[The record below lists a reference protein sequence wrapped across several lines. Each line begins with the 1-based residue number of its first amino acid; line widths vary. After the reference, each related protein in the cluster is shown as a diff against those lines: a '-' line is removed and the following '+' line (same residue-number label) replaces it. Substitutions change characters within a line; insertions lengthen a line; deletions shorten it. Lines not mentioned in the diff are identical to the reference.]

1 MGKQDKL
8 LAKARRNPQGIKF
21 QEFETLLSL
30 SGWEFKRQTGSH
42 RFWYSPQRYRL
53 SIQPRKD
60 GKAKGYQVK
69 QFLEQYDRENETTTE
84 L

>member
-8 LAKARRNPQGIKF
+8 LLKARRNPNGLKF

-30 SGWEFKRQTGSH
+30 SNWQFRRQTGSH
-42 RFWYSPQRYRL
+42 RFWYSPQKYRL

-60 GKAKGYQVK
+60 GKAKAYQVK
-69 QFLEQYDRENETTTE
+69 QFLEQYDRENYTT
-84 L
+84 